1 LAKLETEH
9 DMKGSRIP
17 EYLDELKEKWPKLA
31 PKYTKSDSLTDI
43 LFAADNPHRSQSRWQ
58 LVFSMVWET
67 ILTFLTYLSG
77 WWAFAPVRGAG
88 QTTNATVDT
97 KLDEDQE
104 RSVTFDE
111 DEDEDNC
118 RFCDVTRVIKR
129 KPRAMRVHYGL
140 VASGNQVIK
149 DARFRDAL
157 NKGLGGNVLCVE
169 MEAAGL
175 NNFPCV
181 VIRGI
186 CDYADSHK
194 NKNWQEHAA
203 AVAAAFAK
211 ELLSVVPAQEVKEMP
226 TIKSKG
232 QSTF

>member
-1 LAKLETEH
+1 
-9 DMKGSRIP
+9 
-17 EYLDELKEKWPKLA
+17 
-31 PKYTKSDSLTDI
+31 
-43 LFAADNPHRSQSRWQ
+43 
-58 LVFSMVWET
+58 
-67 ILTFLTYLSG
+67 
-77 WWAFAPVRGAG
+77 
-88 QTTNATVDT
+88 
-97 KLDEDQE
+97 
-104 RSVTFDE
+104 
-111 DEDEDNC
+111 
-118 RFCDVTRVIKR
+118 
-129 KPRAMRVHYGL
+129 MRVHYGL

-186 CDYADSHK
+186 CDYAVSHK

-211 ELLSVVPAQEVKEMP
+211 ELLSVVPAQEVKEKP
-226 TIKSKG
+226 LTQVAVFGRPQGFAYGSHQGGPFSGLLGKDLLGRQDVSGDEAAPFGGDLEVGVVHLG
-232 QSTF
+232 QAQELGGVDQREKVIAAGANDYLVKPVNLSELGNALQRFSERRAISGVPS